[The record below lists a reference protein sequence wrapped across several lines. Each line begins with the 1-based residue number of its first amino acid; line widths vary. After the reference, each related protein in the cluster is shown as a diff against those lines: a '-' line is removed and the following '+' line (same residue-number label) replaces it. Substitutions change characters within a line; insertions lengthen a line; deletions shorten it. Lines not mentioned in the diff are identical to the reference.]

1 MANIP
6 TDEKV
11 FMVDRRTNTTY
22 GGSAALQAMQEWYT
36 MQDVIDTVDANLPSG
51 GITGSGTLNY
61 VPKFTDTEEVGDS
74 QIFDDGTNVGI
85 GTDTPTT
92 KLQVAGTVNMG
103 FESVPGTYLD
113 IAQGSATLG
122 ANGND
127 FSSSVTIQDGTISLG
142 FGSSTN
148 IDGVL
153 AVQTTG
159 TYFNSLD
166 TGATFG
172 IKNDPSPALY
182 SRKIIS
188 SSQEPNNPGAPVAWI
203 KIYDVDSEGYFF
215 IPAYQ

>member
-74 QIFDDGTNVGI
+74 QIFDDGTYVGI
-85 GTDTPTT
+85 GTDSPAY

-103 FESVPGTYLD
+103 FESIPGTYLD
-113 IAQGSATLG
+113 ITQSSAILA

-127 FSSSVTIQDGTISLG
+127 FPTSLIIQDGTASLG
-142 FGSSTN
+142 IGSSTN
-148 IDGVL
+148 INGVL
-153 AVQTTG
+153 AVQATG
-159 TYFNSLD
+159 TYFNYSGN
-166 TGATFG
+166 GAGFG
-172 IKNDPSPALY
+172 LKNDSSSSLY
-182 SRKIIS
+182 SAKLIQS
-188 SSQEPNNPGAPVAWI
+188 DEEPVNPTTPSKWI
-203 KIYDVDSEGYFF
+203 KIYNADSESYFF
-215 IPAYQ
+215 IPVYQ